1 MISLLKSIISMK
13 KGIKNHS
20 AFFNYCFC
28 NSRISF
34 VKILPYLKFHADKK
48 IRHADKN
55 LVMMTID
62 LDILTEDLST
72 YDISP

>member
-1 MISLLKSIISMK
+1 MISLLKSIKSMK

-34 VKILPYLKFHADKK
+34 VKILSYSKFHADKK
-48 IRHADKN
+48 F
-55 LVMMTID
+55 VMLTR
-62 LDILTEDLST
+62 ILS
-72 YDISP
+72 